1 MKVLNKLYPETS
13 KEMKELLK
21 QAKEKKLT
29 KEQALK
35 VLFITPEFLDPVLFL
50 LYTLDTNIDELISY
64 EKYALYMRNKGIQS
78 RNKNLILIADEAL
91 EIHKQTNL

>member
-1 MKVLNKLYPETS
+1 MEVLNKLYPETT

-35 VLFITPEFLDPVLFL
+35 ILFITPEFLDPLLFL
-50 LYTLDTNIDELISY
+50 LFTLDNKIYELISY
-64 EKYALYMRNKGIQS
+64 ENYALYMRNKGIQS
-78 RNKNLILIADEAL
+78 RNKNLILISDEAL
-91 EIHKQTNL
+91 EFHKQTNL

>member
-1 MKVLNKLYPETS
+1 MKVLNKLYPENT

-29 KEQALK
+29 KEQAFS
-35 VLFITPEFLDPVLFL
+35 LFITPEFSDPLLFL
-50 LYTLDTNIDELISY
+50 FFILDNKINELISY
-64 EKYALYMRNKGIQS
+64 ENYALYMRNKGIQS

>member
-1 MKVLNKLYPETS
+1 MKVLNKLYPETT

-21 QAKEKKLT
+21 QAKGKKLT

-35 VLFITPEFLDPVLFL
+35 TLFITPEFLDPLLFL
-50 LYTLDTNIDELISY
+50 FFILDNKINELISY
-64 EKYALYMRNKGIQS
+64 ENYALYMRNKGIQS